1 MRQKELV
8 DYEFCKS
15 AKLNAKDLLKWLD
28 LYDLLDKDLDELY
41 SWNFFGRNMMI
52 VGDRI
57 RISCIHK
64 DFDRW
69 ANSEELVFD
78 IVRPSERRNFV
89 DWVKAQRKTIKD
101 KK

>member
-1 MRQKELV
+1 MQQKELV
-8 DYEFCKS
+8 DYDFCKS
-15 AKLNAKDLLKWLD
+15 AKLNVKDLLKWLELD
-28 LYDLLDKDLDELY
+28 ELLDKGLDELY
-41 SWNFFGRNMMI
+41 SWKFFGRNMMI

-78 IVRPSERRNFV
+78 ITRASERRNFV
-89 DWVKAQRKTIKD
+89 DWVKAQRENQN
-101 KK
+101 